1 MKKSSNTIVPVSV
14 SYLNRKYFTL
24 IELLVVIAIIAIL
37 ASLLLPALNQAR
49 DKAKAINC
57 QNQLKTLGMANLQ
70 YINDYNGY
78 IASGRTKD
86 NVTWYQRLPVYID
99 NTLKSWWCPGSVG
112 KLDKLKVRY
121 DDSTAFNAFRLQ
133 AGLGING
140 WSFSGKDSYEE
151 ITLVRKDN
159 MFKYPSSL
167 VYAADGRTGT
177 EADTFGCTSYNN
189 TDLRLKPTDK
199 LAPIEGNPGHFSFY
213 ARHLNNVNSVMLDGH
228 VESAPYLEFLQWK
241 ALIYTSGSPLHKHF
255 LGTD

>member
-1 MKKSSNTIVPVSV
+1 MKRSSSFEIPGPVS
-14 SYLNRKYFTL
+14 SLGGKCFTL

-37 ASLLLPALNQAR
+37 ASMLLPALNQAR

-70 YINDYNGY
+70 YINDYDGY

-86 NVTWYQRLPVYID
+86 SVAWYSRLPVYMD

-121 DDSTAFNAFRLQ
+121 DSSSAFNAFRLE
-133 AGLGING
+133 AGIGING
-140 WSFSGKDSYEE
+140 WAFSGKNSSETA
-151 ITLVRKDN
+151 TLVRKDN
-159 MFKYPSSL
+159 MFKYPSAL

-177 EADTFGCTSYNN
+177 EADTFGCNSYNN

-199 LAPIEGNPGHFSFY
+199 LAPIEGNPAHFSFY
-213 ARHLNNVNSVMLDGH
+213 ARHAKNVNSVMLDGH
-228 VESAPYLEFLQWK
+228 VESAPYLKFMQWK
-241 ALIYTSGSPLHKHF
+241 ALIYTSGSDLNKHF
-255 LGTD
+255 LGKD